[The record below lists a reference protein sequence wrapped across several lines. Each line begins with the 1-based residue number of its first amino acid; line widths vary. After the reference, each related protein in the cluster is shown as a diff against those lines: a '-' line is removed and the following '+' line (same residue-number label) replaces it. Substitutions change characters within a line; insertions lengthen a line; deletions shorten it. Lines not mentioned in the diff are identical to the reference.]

1 MSRPNVAAERPLTAL
16 LLALTFGTGLI
27 DAVSFLGLDRVFVA
41 NMTGNVVLL
50 GFALAG
56 ADDLQVLGP
65 VLALAGFLGGAL
77 AGGWLAERLITRP
90 RRWLLVALGAQ
101 TSLIAVAVAIAAAD
115 PAATRPVSQQTLIG
129 LLAVGMGMQA
139 ATARAIAVPDL
150 STTVVT
156 TTLAGLAADW
166 NRGDAKPQLVRRVL
180 VVAALILGALVGAMV
195 ILNVSLVAALLL
207 AVVVLAAASTGLV
220 AIAVT
225 RMEAG

>member
-1 MSRPNVAAERPLTAL
+1 MSRPSVAAERPLTAL

-27 DAVSFLGLDRVFVA
+27 DAISFLGLDRVFVA

-65 VLALAGFLGGAL
+65 VLALVGFLAGAL
-77 AGGWLAERLITRP
+77 AGGWLAERLMTRP

-101 TSLIAVAVAIAAAD
+101 TTLIAVAVAIAAAD
-115 PAATRPVSQQTLIG
+115 PAAAWALSQQTLIG

-139 ATARAIAVPDL
+139 ATARALAVPDL

-180 VVAALILGALVGAMV
+180 VVAALILGALVGAMI

-220 AIAVT
+220 TIAVT